1 MTDNEQDHTHQ
12 GNPFTLAMNR
22 MLQDKAARPQDV
34 YRLAI
39 ILQGVLDS
47 LDNPEAMDTMRYELR
62 ALINDISQT
71 ASGDQ

>member
-71 ASGDQ
+71 TSGDQ